1 MLSLHIDKNRVYI
14 ASTERPEICESHE
27 AIIMVTSSTISERDR
42 FFAHYTKSNNCIPGS
57 EFAGNIVEIGS
68 NVNKFDIND
77 LVINNSKIEDRKD
90 LFFGTPKLPGGHA
103 EYVKIP
109 YADKNLIKISPAI
122 EERAVLLGGDY
133 SYGYYSIE
141 NFLQS
146 NSNIKTFITNG
157 FYNSTIGAI
166 HSLSMKK
173 NYNICVKEKNI
184 FKKKIFENLVE
195 KVYSS
200 KIPIFDAFIVGLIE
214 DQEDLFKII
223 SENNFKKIIFIE
235 EQSASLFLNR
245 YKIEEDTI
253 FIDERPTTKKV
264 ELLVKRLM
272 IKSIE
277 ITALVSHVIPVQDA
291 INAYQLYKKENTTSI
306 VLKP

>member
-14 ASTERPEICESHE
+14 GSNERPEICESHE

-77 LVINNSKIEDRKD
+77 LVINNSKIEDRK
-90 LFFGTPKLPGGHA
+90 GGHA

-146 NSNIKTFITNG
+146 NPNIKTFITNG

-166 HSLSMKK
+166 HSLSMKN

-184 FKKKIFENLVE
+184 FKKKIFENLVD

-223 SENNFKKIIFIE
+223 SKNNFKKIIFIE

-253 FIDERPTTKKV
+253 FIDKRPTTKKV

-277 ITALVSHVIPVQDA
+277 ITALVSHVIPIQDA

>member
-1 MLSLHIDKNRVYI
+1 MYEVLCKLHGLKFKKWKFDNNLSL
-14 ASTERPEICESHE
+14 
-27 AIIMVTSSTISERDR
+27 
-42 FFAHYTKSNNCIPGS
+42 
-57 EFAGNIVEIGS
+57 NI
-68 NVNKFDIND
+68 
-77 LVINNSKIEDRKD
+77 KD
-90 LFFGTPKLPGGHA
+90 LKKIINKRTKVIFLVNPNLPI
-103 EYVKIP
+103 EYEFNKKF
-109 YADKNLIKISPAI
+109 KN
-122 EERAVLLGGDY
+122 ED
-133 SYGYYSIE
+133 SIE

-146 NSNIKTFITNG
+146 NPNIKTFITNG

-245 YKIEEDTI
+245 YKIEEYTI

-277 ITALVSHVIPVQDA
+277 ITALVSHVIPIQDA